1 MLISRFEWMVAT
13 RYLRPSRKEGFISVI
28 AGFSFLGIALG
39 VAALI
44 IVMSVMSGFRDKLL
58 DNILGFQGH
67 IAVSALTPEGLK
79 GYEDGARLIKKLPDI
94 QSVTP
99 LIDKQAMITSQ
110 GQAQGAL
117 VHGISMDDLEARKIV
132 SSHIL
137 YGDLKKFSQPN
148 ALVMGTR
155 MAEKLHVFP
164 GDQVTLIAP
173 DGQQTAFG
181 TVPRMRRFEVVALFE
196 VGMHQYDSG
205 VIFIPLS
212 AAQAFFRL
220 PDAVSGLEIF
230 VNHPDR
236 VSFVT
241 QDLKSRLQNVRIL
254 DWRQANAQYATALQV
269 ERNVMFII
277 LTLIVLV
284 AAFNIISSLIMLV
297 KEKSQDIAILRTM
310 GASRGTILR
319 IFFLSGSLIGV
330 SGIVLGCTLG
340 LSFALNIETIR
351 QWIQALTHTD
361 LFSPEI
367 YFLSQLPAKV
377 DPVEVVTIVSTAL
390 VLVFL
395 ATWLPA
401 RRAARL
407 NPVEALRYE

>member
-236 VSFVT
+236 VSYVT